1 MNHASS
7 QPAPGWYPD
16 PAGSGGERY
25 WDGEGWSHV
34 TRPSALPFEPPT
46 GTSTYPPAY
55 ASWWARVAAHLVDG
69 LLLAVPAYLLINAF
83 APGAYETVLAWL
95 EQVMLHLQS
104 GRTQLPPEP
113 TEAMEAL
120 ARGGLATH
128 ILAVIYHTAF
138 VTWRGAS
145 LGKMLLRIKVVPA
158 TEPEAAKPDLLRAFF
173 RALVMEVLSIGFL
186 VFVGFVSFLL
196 PLFTPSKQTLHDMVA
211 GTVVVK
217 NTNPRSPR

>member
-34 TRPSALPFEPPT
+34 TRPASIPVNPIPMARV
-46 GTSTYPPAY
+46 STPVY
-55 ASWWARVAAHLVDG
+55 ASWWARVGAHLVDG
-69 LLLAVPAYLLINAF
+69 LLLAVPAYLLINAL

-95 EQVMLHLQS
+95 EQVTLHLQS
-104 GRTQLPPEP
+104 GRTELPPEP

-138 VTWRGAS
+138 VAWRGAS

-158 TEPEAAKPDLLRAFF
+158 TEPEAAKPDLRRAFF
-173 RALVMEVLSIGFL
+173 RAGVMEVLSIGYL
-186 VFVGFVSFLL
+186 VLVGLVSFLL
-196 PLFTPSKQTLHDMVA
+196 PLFTPQKQTLHDMVA
-211 GTVVVK
+211 GTVVIK
-217 NTNPRSPR
+217 NPTPRSPR